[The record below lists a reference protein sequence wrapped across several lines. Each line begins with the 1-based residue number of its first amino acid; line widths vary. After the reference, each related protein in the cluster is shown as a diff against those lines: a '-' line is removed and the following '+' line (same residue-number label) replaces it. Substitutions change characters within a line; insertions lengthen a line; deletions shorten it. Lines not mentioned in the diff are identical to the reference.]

1 MQVKDAMSSG
11 VAWVHPD
18 LALCDAAR
26 RMRDQNVG
34 CLPVAEHDQLVGII
48 TDRDMVCRALAEA
61 RSPDM
66 TTVGEIMT
74 RGVTCC
80 FDDEPL
86 VAAARLMEQNQIRR
100 LPVINRHDKLVGML
114 SLADLA
120 RHASRELSGEVL
132 ESVSKQSVTTTP
144 MAAHPG
150 LSDQLDR
157 HSIRRPV
164 LDGESS

>member
-1 MQVKDAMSSG
+1 MQVKDAMSSE
-11 VAWVHPD
+11 VAWVRPD
-18 LALCDAAR
+18 VALCDAAR

-34 CLPVAEHDQLVGII
+34 CLPVAEHDRLVGII

-61 RSPDM
+61 RPLDA

-74 RGVTCC
+74 KGVTCC
-80 FDDEPL
+80 FDDEPI

-100 LPVINRHDKLVGML
+100 LPVINRHHKLVGML
-114 SLADLA
+114 SLADVA

-132 ESVSKQSVTTTP
+132 ESVSKQSATTTA

-150 LSDQLDR
+150 LSDQPGRKPIPRPALDEEP
-157 HSIRRPV
+157 S
-164 LDGESS
+164 